1 MKQSLAVAHALMR
14 AVSRLV
20 STPWQRKGRASG
32 PSVARSGDAARMS
45 SYATKRGLA
54 MACALLQC
62 GGMRL
67 WAQDQL
73 LGPEPGAEASRGPGV
88 ARPYIAP
95 MVPPVRL
102 ANSSRLHELIRAG
115 QLYLTV
121 QDALALAVENNL
133 DLEVQRYGPLAAD
146 WNLLRLRG
154 GGALRGASGNS
165 VQVGA
170 VASGQGVI
178 GSEVS
183 AGQSSGGGGGGGGG
197 GNNNQ
202 IQQIGLTVPSFDSVL
217 TNATTFSHVTSPQPN
232 QTVSGVASLVD
243 NTRAY
248 TTQISQGLMTGGQI
262 SMTQTENY
270 LNENSPGD
278 FINPSM
284 YPRVQVQ
291 AYQRFF
297 QGAGVNANTY
307 LIREGKNNVRAAQ
320 ESFRSQLLDL
330 AVNVLNMYW
339 NLASANES
347 VRSAE
352 RSLDIAQK
360 FDDDTRERVR
370 LGTVAGYQIPRADA
384 QLASQRQAL
393 AVAQMLEQQSEQPL
407 KDAISRVEDP
417 LLEAARIV
425 PLDRIEIPAAD
436 DLPPLRELVAK
447 AMTGRPDL
455 AVARINEENAAI
467 RSVGTTNPLL
477 PTGVAFAGTWNAGA
491 AGGLAD
497 GFGQVLRRDYPSQY
511 AGVYMSAPL
520 GNRSAQSDYGI
531 DQLQLQQTALR
542 SQRNKN
548 QIVTDISNQVVALKQ
563 ARAGYDAA
571 VSARKLQELL
581 LQAEQDKF
589 SFGSSSIDLIVL
601 AQRALVG
608 AQSAEIGARAAYAR
622 ARVSLDQM
630 LGQTLEVNHLTLEQ
644 GESGHIA
651 RESKIP
657 EGAP

>member
-1 MKQSLAVAHALMR
+1 MKNQK
-14 AVSRLV
+14 
-20 STPWQRKGRASG
+20 T
-32 PSVARSGDAARMS
+32 
-45 SYATKRGLA
+45 LA

-73 LGPEPGAEASRGPGV
+73 LGPEPGPKASRGPAA

-95 MVPPVRL
+95 VVPPVRL
-102 ANSSRLHELIRAG
+102 ANSSRLHALIRAG

-133 DLEVQRYGPLAAD
+133 DLEVQRYDPLAAD

-178 GSEVS
+178 GSEQS
-183 AGQSSGGGGGGGGG
+183 AGQASGTGGGGGGGG
-197 GNNNQ
+197 GNNQ
-202 IQQIGLTVPSFDSVL
+202 IQQIGLQVASFDPVL
-217 TNATTFSHVTSPQPN
+217 TNSTTFSHVTTPQPN
-232 QTVSGVASLVD
+232 QTVSRVASLVD
-243 NTRAY
+243 DTRAY
-248 TTQISQGLMTGGQI
+248 TTQISQGLVTGGQI
-262 SMTQTENY
+262 SMSQTENY
-270 LNENSPGD
+270 LNENVKHELA
-278 FINPSM
+278 SM

-297 QGAGVNANTY
+297 QGAGLNANTY
-307 LIREGKNNVRAAQ
+307 LIREGQNNVRAAQ

-330 AVNVLNMYW
+330 AASVLNMYW
-339 NLASANES
+339 NLVSANES

-370 LGTVAGYQIPRADA
+370 LGTVAGYQVPRADA

-393 AVAQMLEQQSEQPL
+393 AQAQMLEQQSEQPL

-425 PLDRIEIPAAD
+425 PLDRIEIPATE

-447 AMTGRPDL
+447 AMAGRPDL
-455 AVARINEENAAI
+455 AVARINDENAAI

-491 AGGLAD
+491 AGGLAA
-497 GFGQVLRRDYPSQY
+497 GFGQVVRRDNPSQY
-511 AGVYMSAPL
+511 AGVYMAAPL

-542 SQRNKN
+542 SQRNQN

-563 ARAGYDAA
+563 ARAGYEAA
-571 VSARKLQELL
+571 VSARELQELL

-608 AQSAEIGARAAYAR
+608 AQTAEIGARAAYAR
-622 ARVSLDQM
+622 ARASLDQM
-630 LGQTLEVNHLTLEQ
+630 LGQTLEVNHLTLEE

>member
-1 MKQSLAVAHALMR
+1 MKKAKFQ
-14 AVSRLV
+14 
-20 STPWQRKGRASG
+20 K
-32 PSVARSGDAARMS
+32 AA
-45 SYATKRGLA
+45 AI
-54 MACALLQC
+54 ACVLLQC

-73 LGPEPGAEASRGPGV
+73 LGPRPGPDASRGPAIV
-88 ARPYIAP
+88 RPYTAP
-95 MVPPVRL
+95 VVPPVRL
-102 ANSSRLHELIRAG
+102 ANSSRLHDLIRAG

-133 DLEVQRYGPLAAD
+133 DLEVQRYEPLQVD
-146 WNLLRLRG
+146 WTLERLRG

-178 GSEVS
+178 GSEQS
-183 AGQSSGGGGGGGGG
+183 AGQASGTGGGGGGGG
-197 GNNNQ
+197 GNNQ
-202 IQQIGLTVPSFDSVL
+202 IQQIGLQVASFDPVL
-217 TNATTFSHVTSPQPN
+217 TNATTFSHTTTPQPIE
-232 QTVSGVASLVD
+232 TVSGVASLVD
-243 NTRAY
+243 NTRVY
-248 TTQISQGLMTGGQI
+248 TTQISQGLVTGGQI
-262 SMTQTENY
+262 SMSQTENY

-278 FINPSM
+278 SINPSM
-284 YPRVQVQ
+284 YPKVEVQG
-291 AYQRFF
+291 YQRFF
-297 QGAGVNANTY
+297 QGAGLTANTY

-330 AVNVLNMYW
+330 AASVLNMYW
-339 NLASANES
+339 SLVSATES

-352 RSLDIAQK
+352 QSLDIAQK

-370 LGTVAGYQIPRADA
+370 LGAVAGYQIPRADA

-393 AVAQMLEQQSEQPL
+393 ALAQMLEQQSEQPL

-425 PLDRIEIPAAD
+425 PLDRIEIPAMD

-455 AVARINEENAAI
+455 AVARINDENAAI

-477 PTGVAFAGTWNAGA
+477 PTGVAFAGTWNSGA
-491 AGGLAD
+491 AGGLGT
-497 GFGQVLRRDYPSQY
+497 GFGLVVRRDYPSQY
-511 AGVYMSAPL
+511 AGVYMAAPL

-531 DQLQLQQTALR
+531 DQLQLQKSALS
-542 SQRNKN
+542 SQRNRN
-548 QIVTDISNQVVALKQ
+548 QIATDISNQVVALRQ
-563 ARAGYDAA
+563 ARAGYEAA
-571 VSARKLQELL
+571 VSARELQEQL

-589 SFGSSSIDLIVL
+589 SFGSSSIDNIVL
-601 AQRALVG
+601 AQRALVA
-608 AQSAEIGARAAYAR
+608 AQSAEVAARAAYAH

-630 LGQTLEVNHLTLEQ
+630 LGQTLEVNRLTLED
-644 GESGHIA
+644 GESGRIA

-657 EGAP
+657 EDLP